1 MVTGTVIYPLIRR
14 LLPLHTTLNRNYGPF
29 PSWARSHHR
38 LCKLRSRI
46 PGKGLPHGIQTLQI
60 DFCGL
65 VSLCEIPPFSRMMCG
80 RRGRSR
86 GSRHHHESASRRRSP
101 YLDLLLTIDYG
112 VPRLPMD
119 TIPTL
124 PCLDWR
130 KPVSWVTVI
139 L

>member
-60 DFCGL
+60 DFCGRL
-65 VSLCEIPPFSRMMCG
+65 SLCEIPPVFEDDVWPTWTIKRLAASSRICFAA
-80 RRGRSR
+80 
-86 GSRHHHESASRRRSP
+86 EEPLFRSP
-101 YLDLLLTIDYG
+101 VDY
-112 VPRLPMD
+112 RLWSSKVAYGHD
-119 TIPTL
+119 TYPT
-124 PCLDWR
+124 
-130 KPVSWVTVI
+130 VS
-139 L
+139 